1 MHERIKEYDR
11 DIRLS
16 RTQTLAVSEHANN
29 TEHYSGTKLSLL
41 TETLIGTLFAQ
52 HWAR

>member
-1 MHERIKEYDR
+1 MHERIKEHDR

-16 RTQTLAVSEHANN
+16 RTQTLAVSEHANK
-29 TEHYSGTKLSLL
+29 TGHYSGTKLSLL
-41 TETLIGTLFAQ
+41 TETLTGTLFAQ